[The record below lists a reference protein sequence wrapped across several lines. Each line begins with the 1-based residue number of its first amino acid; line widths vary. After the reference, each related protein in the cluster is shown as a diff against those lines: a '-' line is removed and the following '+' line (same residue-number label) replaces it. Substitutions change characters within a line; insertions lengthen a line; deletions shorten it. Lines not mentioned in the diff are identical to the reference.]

1 MLFDRP
7 TSALDEMVKEV
18 LDVMRSLARGG
29 MTMIVV
35 THEMGFARGGRPRCS
50 STRAHRTMRRRRS
63 SSATRPT
70 TASARFGP
78 GQPLTDHA
86 APLQPQAAG
95 QPAALFWVLRNLS
108 MRTERWGLMALLAV
122 TVVGHHLPGHETALG
137 APGRAADHLAALCDC
152 AGGAGTAVARHAAP
166 RAALGLCFGPA
177 AVLTAFWLQIEGLAR
192 TSSNRNAFVTG
203 LNVLV
208 VPLIAMAALGRR
220 YGWRLWAACGMALAG
235 MALMFHENEP
245 WNLGDT
251 LTLASTV
258 FYALYILALEECARR
273 TAAQPLRATRM
284 AAAQATVMALA
295 STALLLVQSGNMDW
309 VRSVAHLP
317 ADALVACCTWACWP
331 AWWW

>member
-1 MLFDRP
+1 
-7 TSALDEMVKEV
+7 
-18 LDVMRSLARGG
+18 
-29 MTMIVV
+29 
-35 THEMGFARGGRPRCS
+35 
-50 STRAHRTMRRRRS
+50 
-63 SSATRPT
+63 
-70 TASARFGP
+70 
-78 GQPLTDHA
+78 
-86 APLQPQAAG
+86 
-95 QPAALFWVLRNLS
+95 

-122 TVVGHHLPGHETALG
+122 TVVWGTTFPAMKLLSAHLDALQIIWLRFVIALLVLAPLWRGMLRHERRWG
-137 APGRAADHLAALCDC
+137 C
-152 AGGAGTAVARHAAP
+152 
-166 RAALGLCFGPA
+166 ALGLLLF
-177 AVLTAFWLQIEGLAR
+177 LAFWLQIEGLAR

-317 ADALVACCTWACWP
+317 ADALVALLYLGLLASVVVVTLQAWGQQRVDAMRSAIVFGLEPVFAALTAWVLLGEQLGWAGLSGAALIVAALVFSQLQP
-331 AWWW
+331 SPRAAGA